1 MNSQTFRTQD
11 DYPTTG
17 CRAAARPLALRRT
30 LTSQLASCVLA
41 SCVLQGRPEQN
52 AQVGQCAPRA
62 HDDRVHG
69 RRSHR
74 EALQRSAQAQV
85 PSLEA
90 CGAPRQAS
98 DKHLVSVRQACGSW
112 PALRMAAVVR
122 RQRRHAA
129 WAGGPR
135 SGFRCEGGARN
146 LKNAKRYDV
155 VCPDAARPPKPA
167 SGPRPQNDFQLVS
180 KGGVQNGLQPA
191 DVIRSPIVCCILTY

>member
-1 MNSQTFRTQD
+1 MIAS
-11 DYPTTG
+11 TG
-17 CRAAARPLALRRT
+17 AAPIVKPCSAARRRKCHP
-30 LTSQLASCVLA
+30 S
-41 SCVLQGRPEQN
+41 RPVE
-52 AQVGQCAPRA
+52 PRA
-62 HDDRVHG
+62 
-69 RRSHR
+69 
-74 EALQRSAQAQV
+74 L
-85 PSLEA
+85 
-90 CGAPRQAS
+90 AS

-167 SGPRPQNDFQLVS
+167 SGPRPQNDLQLVS
-180 KGGVQNGLQPA
+180 KGGVQTGLQPRTVPT
-191 DVIRSPIVCCILTY
+191 DVIRTQIVCCILTY

>member
-1 MNSQTFRTQD
+1 M
-11 DYPTTG
+11 
-17 CRAAARPLALRRT
+17 
-30 LTSQLASCVLA
+30 
-41 SCVLQGRPEQN
+41 LQGRPEQN

-122 RQRRHAA
+122 RQRRHAQGSGVRVGAEFKLRASQRHVCVSLSQPGRSQGGLRSLLRTTGPALLEVASVEDSIRNQYGRPACDPPRWGNSSQPQTRRLLATA
-129 WAGGPR
+129 WT
-135 SGFRCEGGARN
+135 
-146 LKNAKRYDV
+146 
-155 VCPDAARPPKPA
+155 AATSR
-167 SGPRPQNDFQLVS
+167 R
-180 KGGVQNGLQPA
+180 
-191 DVIRSPIVCCILTY
+191 